1 MLVTD
6 GGTVVI
12 GGVIQSNNSVSIAQ
26 VPLLGSIPWL
36 GNLFKHQ
43 TVNSS
48 NQELIFF
55 ITPRV
60 IEHKFLKQVSSKQP
74 PEPCTCRA
82 GGLSFAGT
90 SCCGP
95 Q

>member
-1 MLVTD
+1 VLVTD

-12 GGVIQSNNSVSIAQ
+12 GGVIQTNNSINVDQ

-36 GNLFKHQ
+36 GNLFKHT
-43 TVNSS
+43 TVSTT

-60 IEHKFLKQVSSKQP
+60 IQ
-74 PEPCTCRA
+74 T
-82 GGLSFAGT
+82 
-90 SCCGP
+90 
-95 Q
+95 

>member
-1 MLVTD
+1 VLVTD

-12 GGVIQSNNSVSIAQ
+12 GGVIQTNNSINVAQ

-36 GNLFKHQ
+36 GNLFKH
-43 TVNSS
+43 TSVSTT

-60 IEHKFLKQVSSKQP
+60 IQ
-74 PEPCTCRA
+74 T
-82 GGLSFAGT
+82 
-90 SCCGP
+90 
-95 Q
+95 